1 MNPTDQHSS
10 SPHAPALPSAEP
22 QAMGGDRKDPI
33 VDLRSID
40 LRAVAYDKAEVE
52 RFLPHR
58 GTMSLIDHVIYRT
71 PDWSHSVALHR
82 VRSDEF
88 WCAGHFPQKPTMPGV
103 IMIETAAQLS
113 AFVFMAAR
121 NDPSGVLFLRIESCA
136 FRNSVHPGDDFY
148 VLCQSI
154 KMQRRRFITD
164 VQGIVIRDG
173 EQRITFAASISG
185 MTV

>member
-1 MNPTDQHSS
+1 MNPMDSQTSS
-10 SPHAPALPSAEP
+10 SPGQASTAAEP
-22 QAMGGDRKDPI
+22 QALGGDRKGPI

-40 LRAVAYDKAEVE
+40 LCAVAYDKAEVE

-58 GTMSLIDHVIYRT
+58 GTMSLIDHVVYRT
-71 PDWSHSVALHR
+71 PDWSHSVALQR
-82 VRSDEF
+82 VRGDEF
-88 WCAGHFPQKPTMPGV
+88 WCAGHFPQKATMPGV
-103 IMIETAAQLS
+103 IMVETAAQLS

-121 NDPSGVLFLRIESCA
+121 NDPSGVLFLRIDHCA

-164 VQGIVIRDG
+164 VQGIVLRDG
-173 EQRITFAASISG
+173 EQKITFGATLSG

>member
-1 MNPTDQHSS
+1 MNPMDSQTSS
-10 SPHAPALPSAEP
+10 SPGQASTAVEP
-22 QAMGGDRKDPI
+22 QALGGDRKGPI

-52 RFLPHR
+52 RF
-58 GTMSLIDHVIYRT
+58 RT
-71 PDWSHSVALHR
+71 PDWSHSVALQR
-82 VRSDEF
+82 VRGDEF
-88 WCAGHFPQKPTMPGV
+88 WCAGHFPQKATMPGV
-103 IMIETAAQLS
+103 IMVETAAQLS

-121 NDPSGVLFLRIESCA
+121 NDPSGVLFLRIDHCA

-164 VQGIVIRDG
+164 VQGIVLRDG
-173 EQRITFAASISG
+173 EQKITFGATLSG